1 MKGIKG
7 YCYSVHLNFKYYSWH
22 RAPNLKGHADK
33 IYVYKW
39 LHFSWLNG
47 LTNGSSITS
56 SEQMNRRNYSTVLWV
71 SKLALTSKE
80 SDLNPNTIGSKIQS
94 CDVLLFNN
102 SFESKFN
109 AQSNLQC

>member
-1 MKGIKG
+1 MLTK
-7 YCYSVHLNFKYYSWH
+7 F
-22 RAPNLKGHADK
+22 
-33 IYVYKW
+33 IY
-39 LHFSWLNG
+39 
-47 LTNGSSITS
+47 TNGCTLADLMDWQMDLLWPVLNRWTEGITP
-56 SEQMNRRNYSTVLWV
+56 VLWV